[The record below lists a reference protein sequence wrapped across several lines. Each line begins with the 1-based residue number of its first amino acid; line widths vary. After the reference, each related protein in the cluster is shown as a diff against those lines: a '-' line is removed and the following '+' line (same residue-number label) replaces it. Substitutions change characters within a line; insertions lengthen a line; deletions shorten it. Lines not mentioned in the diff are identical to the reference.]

1 MKLKRFTNPKTLRG
15 LGRPLLGKFL
25 DKFKNGLKGKGV
37 VLPPDSAEDDD
48 YFAALAK
55 VFLSPN
61 ELPDDIRDLRPP
73 TSDLRPRFQAYPSL
87 VKANQARHPLP
98 RITAVSPFLR
108 FRA

>member
-48 YFAALAK
+48 YFAALAPRCT
-55 VFLSPN
+55 SHTC
-61 ELPDDIRDLRPP
+61 LPCK
-73 TSDLRPRFQAYPSL
+73 QA
-87 VKANQARHPLP
+87 H
-98 RITAVSPFLR
+98 FH
-108 FRA
+108 